1 MVGTALIWIIT
12 IVLVL
17 TLAGCTA
24 ITVLGTHNS
33 VSVQKGKD
41 IEDKSTAP
49 VGSNKTKKIEDTP
62 P

>member
-1 MVGTALIWIIT
+1 MWYLVALLVV
-12 IVLVL
+12 VLL
-17 TLAGCTA
+17 IGGCTA
-24 ITVLGTHNS
+24 ITVMGTHNS
-33 VSVQKGKD
+33 VSVQKGQD